1 MKMHNP
7 PHPGQ
12 IIKSIYIDELGLSY
26 RDLAK
31 FLDVSATTIGRVVT
45 GKSNISPEMAVRLSR
60 SFGKSAESWLR
71 LQEQYDL
78 WHIQQNDTLFGNVQ
92 RFTAQK

>member
-1 MKMHNP
+1 MKMYNP

-12 IIKSIYIDELGLSY
+12 IIKSIYIDEFNLSY

-31 FLDVSATTIGRVVT
+31 LLDVSATTIGRVVT
-45 GKSNISPEMAVRLSR
+45 GKSNISAEMAVRLSR
-60 SFGKSAESWLR
+60 SLGKSAESWLR

-78 WHIQQNDTLFGNVQ
+78 WHIQQNDALFNNVQ
-92 RFTAQK
+92 RFTSKN

>member
-12 IIKSIYIDELGLSY
+12 IIKSIYIDGLSLSY

-31 FLDVSATTIGRVVT
+31 LLDVSATTIGRVVT

-78 WHIQQNDTLFGNVQ
+78 WHIQQNDELFGNVQ
-92 RFTAQK
+92 RFTTQN